1 MDTEHHRRSLI
12 LVDMP
17 EGEPLE
23 AGFLEDLGHP
33 VSVCH
38 GPAHATL
45 CPILSG
51 KGCTMVEG
59 AHGIVF
65 ELDLDRPQH
74 RAILKRYKELVRDDV
89 PIRVVVTPDQSIKH
103 AELLKG
109 VRVWTHRPGI
119 GDLDGFAAEVE
130 AADRFRPPDD

>member
-1 MDTEHHRRSLI
+1 MASEDHGRSLI
-12 LVDMP
+12 LVDVP
-17 EGEPLE
+17 HGESL
-23 AGFLEDLGHP
+23 AADFLEDLGHP
-33 VSVCH
+33 VLLCH

-65 ELDLDRPQH
+65 ELDLERPQH
-74 RAILKRYKELVRDDV
+74 RAILKRYKEVVRDDV
-89 PIRVVVTPDQSIKH
+89 PIRVVVTQEQTVKYS
-103 AELLKG
+103 ELLKG
-109 VRVWTHRPGI
+109 VRVWTHRPNV

-130 AADRFRPPDD
+130 AADRFRPAE